1 MSTNS
6 KAFHDCVD
14 DANLTLVVSHKKH
27 GGLRIR
33 TIDHELGIKIDFYLT
48 EKERNELIRFLAYG
62 YYIAPGTKKYYGS

>member
-1 MSTNS
+1 MRTNS

-14 DANLTLVVSHKKH
+14 DANLTLVVSHKEH

-48 EKERNELIRFLAYG
+48 EKERNELIRFLTYG
-62 YYIAPGTKKYYGS
+62 HYIAPGTKKYYGS